1 MDLGIE
7 GKIALVTGSS
17 QGMGKAIAQELSREG
32 ARVILSSRSSTRL
45 EEAQKEIEKE
55 TGGKCLFFP
64 CDLSN
69 REDIKN
75 LVNYVT
81 REMQGVD
88 ILVINSGGPPPGNIF
103 SISEEDWYKSFD
115 LLLMSAIRLTK
126 AFLPYMEAKNWGRI
140 TYLTSTSIKEP
151 IENLLLSNVLR
162 SGVSALSK
170 SLSRDYAHRNV
181 LFNVVC
187 PGSIATRR
195 TIQLLEDR
203 AARSGQPLEI
213 LRQEAEQAIPMKRYG
228 NPEEV
233 ASLVVFL
240 CSNQATYL
248 TGTAIQVDGGAIRF
262 VL

>member
-1 MDLGIE
+1 M
-7 GKIALVTGSS
+7 
-17 QGMGKAIAQELSREG
+17 
-32 ARVILSSRSSTRL
+32 
-45 EEAQKEIEKE
+45 
-55 TGGKCLFFP
+55 
-64 CDLSN
+64 
-69 REDIKN
+69 
-75 LVNYVT
+75 
-81 REMQGVD
+81 
-88 ILVINSGGPPPGNIF
+88 
-103 SISEEDWYKSFD
+103 
-115 LLLMSAIRLTK
+115 
-126 AFLPYMEAKNWGRI
+126 
-140 TYLTSTSIKEP
+140 
-151 IENLLLSNVLR
+151 
-162 SGVSALSK
+162 
-170 SLSRDYAHRNV
+170 
-181 LFNVVC
+181 VC

>member
-1 MDLGIE
+1 M
-7 GKIALVTGSS
+7 
-17 QGMGKAIAQELSREG
+17 
-32 ARVILSSRSSTRL
+32 
-45 EEAQKEIEKE
+45 
-55 TGGKCLFFP
+55 
-64 CDLSN
+64 
-69 REDIKN
+69 
-75 LVNYVT
+75 
-81 REMQGVD
+81 
-88 ILVINSGGPPPGNIF
+88 
-103 SISEEDWYKSFD
+103 
-115 LLLMSAIRLTK
+115 
-126 AFLPYMEAKNWGRI
+126 GRI

-151 IENLLLSNVLR
+151 IENLLLSNAVLR

-233 ASLVVFL
+233 ALVVFL

>member
-7 GKIALVTGSS
+7 GKVALVTGSS
-17 QGMGKAIAQELSREG
+17 KGMGKAIALGLAREG
-32 ARVILSSRSSTRL
+32 AQVILSSRSPIKL
-45 EEAQKEIEKE
+45 EETQKEIEKE
-55 TGGKCLFFP
+55 TGKKCSFFP

-69 REDIKN
+69 REDIEN
-75 LVNYVT
+75 LVNYIT
-81 REMQGVD
+81 REAQGID
-88 ILVINSGGPPPGNIF
+88 ILVINSGGPPPGNIL
-103 SISEEDWYKSFD
+103 SLSEEDWYKAFD

-126 AFLPYMEAKNWGRI
+126 AFLPYMEAKNWGRVI
-140 TYLTSTSIKEP
+140 YLTSTSIKEP

-162 SGVSALSK
+162 SGVNALSK
-170 SLSRDYAHRNV
+170 SLSREYAHRNI

-187 PGSIATRR
+187 PGSIATNR

-213 LRQEAEQAIPMKRYG
+213 LRKEAEKAIPMKRYG

-233 ASLVVFL
+233 AALVTFL
-240 CSNQATYL
+240 CSNQASYL
-248 TGTAIQVDGGAIRF
+248 TGVAIQVDGGAVHF

>member
-7 GKIALVTGSS
+7 GKVALVTGSS
-17 QGMGKAIAQELSREG
+17 QGMGKAIARELSREG
-32 ARVILSSRSSTRL
+32 AQVILSSRSSAKL

-55 TGGKCLFFP
+55 TGKKCLFFP

-69 REDIKN
+69 KEDIKN
-75 LVNYVT
+75 LVGYIAKEVK
-81 REMQGVD
+81 GVD

-103 SISEEDWYKSFD
+103 SITEEDWYKAFD

-126 AFLPYMEAKNWGRI
+126 AFLPYMESENWGRI
-140 TYLTSTSIKEP
+140 IYLTSTSIKEP
-151 IENLLLSNVLR
+151 VENLLLSNVLR
-162 SGVSALSK
+162 SGVNALSK
-170 SLSRDYAHRNV
+170 SLSRDYAHRNI

-187 PGSIATRR
+187 PGSIAT
-195 TIQLLEDR
+195 DR
-203 AARSGQPLEI
+203 AIELLKEKSARSGQPLE
-213 LRQEAEQAIPMKRYG
+213 LLKQEAEKAIPMKRYG

-233 ASLVVFL
+233 ASLVTFL

-248 TGTAIQVDGGAIRF
+248 TGVAIQVDGGAIHF

>member
-7 GKIALVTGSS
+7 GKVALVTGSS

-32 ARVILSSRSSTRL
+32 ARVILSSRSPLKL

-55 TGGKCLFFP
+55 TGKKCAFFP

-69 REDIKN
+69 REDIEN
-75 LVNYVT
+75 LVNYII
-81 REMQGVD
+81 REVQGVD
-88 ILVINSGGPPPGNIF
+88 ILVINSGGPPPGDIF
-103 SISEEDWYKSFD
+103 SISEEDWYKAFN

-126 AFLPYMEAKNWGRI
+126 AFLPHMEAKNWGRMI
-140 TYLTSTSIKEP
+140 YLTSTSIKEP
-151 IENLLLSNVLR
+151 MENLLLSNVLR
-162 SGVSALSK
+162 SGVNALSK

-203 AARSGQPLEI
+203 AARSGKTLEE
-213 LRQEAEQAIPMKRYG
+213 LRQEAEETIPIKRYG
-228 NPEEV
+228 NAEEV
-233 ASLVVFL
+233 ASLVTFL

-248 TGTAIQVDGGAIRF
+248 TGTAIQVDGGAIHF